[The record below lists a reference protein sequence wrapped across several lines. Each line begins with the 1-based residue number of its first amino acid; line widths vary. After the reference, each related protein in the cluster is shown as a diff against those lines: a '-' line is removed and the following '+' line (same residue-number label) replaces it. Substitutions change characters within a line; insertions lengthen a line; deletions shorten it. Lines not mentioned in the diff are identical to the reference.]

1 MPSLKLVLARMP
13 AQKPPTD
20 LSSALLSCAVAKLAT
35 TTTHPQCGLVPAACL
50 CAMSQPAAMADNGV
64 AVSSAHACHIFSLY
78 DDDDPRHAE
87 RVLPASGGAA
97 TTVASRKRGRHGDL
111 FEDSDSDAD
120 DSQAVP
126 PPQPVVHITKADTRA
141 APQTATASVPAES
154 LASRLGAQQREFAA
168 IAGCLA
174 MQRAEVARADDFLTW
189 MCGAMSAVTA

>member
-13 AQKPPTD
+13 AQKPPSD
-20 LSSALLSCAVAKLAT
+20 LSSALLSCALAKLAT
-35 TTTHPQCGLVPAACL
+35 TTSYPQCGLVPAACL
-50 CAMSQPAAMADNGV
+50 CAMSQPAAMTDIGV
-64 AVSSAHACHIFSLY
+64 AVSRACHIFSLY

-87 RVLPASGGAA
+87 RVLASGGAA

-120 DSQAVP
+120 DPKHAVP
-126 PPQPVVHITKADTRA
+126 LPQTVVHITKADTRA